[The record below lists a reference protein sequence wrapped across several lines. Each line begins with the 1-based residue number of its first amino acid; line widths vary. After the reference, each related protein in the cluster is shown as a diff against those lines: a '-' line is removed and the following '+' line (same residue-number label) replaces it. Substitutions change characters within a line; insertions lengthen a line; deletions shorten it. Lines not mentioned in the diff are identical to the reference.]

1 MKRNKSLLGKI
12 DSDKVFVIVNYII
25 LAFIFIIVAYP
36 IIYIIS
42 ASFSSSKAIIQGR
55 VKLVPVDI
63 SIEGYKAVFQYK
75 SVWKGFSN
83 SVFYT
88 VVGTSLNIIM
98 TVLMAY
104 PLSRKDIMGKKVIMT
119 LLIFTMMFNAGMI
132 PNYLLIKSLHM
143 VDTRASLII
152 PVAINAYN
160 VIITITY
167 FKTSISDSLLEAS
180 KLDGCSDFKFLI
192 KIVIPLSKAVIAVI
206 TLYYAVSHWNSYF
219 DAMLYINTPAL
230 KPFQI
235 VLRDILVNNQ
245 MSNDMLA
252 QMDPESIEI
261 RENLAV
267 LLKYSLIIISSLPM
281 LIMYPFIQKNF
292 VKGVMIGSVKG

>member
-55 VKLVPVDI
+55 VKLFPVDI